1 MVLGLAWLLIA
12 LLDSF
17 IGLIS
22 GRITHIKDEAPQE

>member
-1 MVLGLAWLLIA
+1 LIA